1 MNTRLLEISLKTIA
15 RLPYQ
20 VVLAFGRLVG
30 TLAFFLGAK
39 RRRIARINLEKC
51 FPELNTSERRA
62 LLKAQF
68 QATGMGLL
76 EAAFAW
82 YGDEKRVMSR
92 CAISGRDHLEQALAQ
107 GKGVILLTFHYPC
120 LDLAGIQLS
129 HEYPVGFM
137 QRPHN
142 DPEMDKIIT
151 GGRMRYAKRAVS
163 RHSPRDMLKALKEH
177 LIVCY
182 YPDHDLGR
190 KASEFAPFFGVQ
202 TAWVSAI
209 SRMAQMSGAPV
220 VPMLCERLPKAAG
233 LHLRLLPALEQFPS
247 EDVVADLT
255 RVSQLLETHLREH
268 PENYLWTHRRFK
280 TRPEGEASFYARQ

>member
-1 MNTRLLEISLKTIA
+1 MNAKLLEMALKIAA
-15 RLPYQ
+15 RLPYRLLLQ
-20 VVLAFGRLVG
+20 MGSGVGVLAYH
-30 TLAFFLGAK
+30 LAKK
-39 RRRIARINLEKC
+39 RRRIASINIKKC
-51 FPELNTSERRA
+51 FSSLSSNQQKELV
-62 LLKAQF
+62 KQQF
-68 QATGMGLL
+68 RATGMGML

-82 YGDEKRVMSR
+82 YGDEQRVMSR
-92 CAISGRDHLEQALAQ
+92 SCISGRLHLDNALTH

-142 DPEMDKIIT
+142 DPKMDRIIT
-151 GGRMRYAKRAVS
+151 GGRLRFAKRAVS
-163 RHSPRDMLKALKEH
+163 RHSPRDMLKALKEN
-177 LIVCY
+177 LVVCY

-190 KASEFAPFFGVQ
+190 KNSEFAPFFGIQ

-220 VPMLCERLPKAAG
+220 VPMLCERLPRAAG
-233 LHLRLLPALEQFPS
+233 LHLRLLPALEFFPS
-247 EDVVADLT
+247 DDVVADLT
-255 RVSQLLETHLREH
+255 RVSALLEQHLREH

-280 TRPEGEASFYARQ
+280 TRPEGEASFYAKT